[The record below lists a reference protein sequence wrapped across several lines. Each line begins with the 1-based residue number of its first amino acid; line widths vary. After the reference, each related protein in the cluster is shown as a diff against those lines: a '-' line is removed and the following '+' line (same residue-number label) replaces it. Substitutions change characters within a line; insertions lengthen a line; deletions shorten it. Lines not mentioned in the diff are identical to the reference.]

1 MKIFG
6 YKTPILL
13 TIMWAFLAGSFFYA
27 LFSQDWSSV
36 FVAGITIVISL
47 YMIRLSETSDFHIPK
62 SLLTAALVFIYAT
75 LFLGELNDF
84 YEMFWWWDVVLHTG
98 SAIGFG
104 IIGFTV
110 LVILF
115 KQKKVAATPIVVS
128 VFAFSVALA
137 IGALWEIFEY
147 AVDQTL
153 GTNMQKNGLQDTMWD
168 LIVDSIGAFIAATA
182 GYFYLKK
189 QDGPIDP
196 IGAIIEEAV
205 EENC

>member
-6 YKTPILL
+6 YKTPIFL
-13 TIMWAFLAGSFFYA
+13 TFMWAFLAGSFFYA
-27 LFSQDWSSV
+27 LFLQDWSSV
-36 FVAGITIVISL
+36 FVAGITIGISL
-47 YMIRLSETSDFHIPK
+47 YMIRLSQTSDFHIPK
-62 SLLTAALVFIYAT
+62 SLLTASLVFIYAT

-168 LIVDSIGAFIAATA
+168 SIVDSIGAFIAATA

>member
-1 MKIFG
+1 M
-6 YKTPILL
+6 LL
-13 TIMWAFLAGSFFYA
+13 LIMWAFLAGSFFYA
-27 LFSQDWSSV
+27 LFLQDWSSV
-36 FVAGITIVISL
+36 FVAGITIGISL
-47 YMIRLSETSDFHIPK
+47 YMIRLTQTSDFHIPK
-62 SLLTAALVFIYAT
+62 SLLTAALIFIYAT

-98 SAIGFG
+98 SALGFG
-104 IIGFTV
+104 IIGFTI
-110 LVILF
+110 LSILF
-115 KQKKVAATPIVVS
+115 RQRKISASPLIVA
-128 VFAFSVALA
+128 VFAFSLALA